1 MVLILI
7 AISKYP
13 KDYEAAAFNSDKE
26 VVTNHRRVK
35 RIEQAPRV
43 HCRVGDE

>member
-1 MVLILI
+1 MMLILM

-13 KDYEAAAFNSDKE
+13 KDYEVAAYNSDKD

-35 RIEQAPRV
+35 RIEKASRV